1 MSGHELFAI
10 VLAAGKASRFGAT
23 KQLAII
29 EGTTL
34 VARAIRRAESV
45 CGDRSVL
52 VTGMD
57 WQAVAAA
64 SEPLCGYLVV
74 NSEYEDGISG
84 SLKAGIAAV
93 SAAAGAVLLM
103 LADQPLVTTTHLR
116 NLVATWHKSPDSI
129 IASAYSTTTGP
140 PVIFPRAY
148 FSELLSVDGDRGAK
162 SVLDANSDRLLVVE
176 FEAASIDIDHPD
188 DLAGI

>member
-1 MSGHELFAI
+1 MSRHVLFAI

-23 KQLAII
+23 KQLAKID
-29 EGTTL
+29 GTSL
-34 VARAIRRAESV
+34 VARAIRNAESV

-52 VTGMD
+52 VAGMD

-64 SEPLCGYLVV
+64 SAPLRGYLVV
-74 NSEYEDGISG
+74 NSEYADGISG

-93 SAAAGAVLLM
+93 CPAADAVLLM
-103 LADQPLVTTTHLR
+103 LADQPLVTTEHLR
-116 NLVATWHKSPDSI
+116 DLIAEWHASPDSI
-129 IASAYSTTTGP
+129 IASAYSATTGP
-140 PVIFPRAY
+140 PVIFPRRY
-148 FSELLSVDGDRGAK
+148 FPELLSVDGDRGAK
-162 SVLDANSDRLLVVE
+162 SVLDANSDQVLAVD

>member
-1 MSGHELFAI
+1 MSGHALFAI

-23 KQLAII
+23 KQLAKID
-29 EGTTL
+29 GTSL
-34 VARAIRRAESV
+34 VARAIRNAESV

-52 VTGMD
+52 VAGMD

-64 SEPLCGYLVV
+64 SAPLRGYLVI
-74 NSEYEDGISG
+74 NSEYADGISG

-93 SAAAGAVLLM
+93 CPAAE
-103 LADQPLVTTTHLR
+103 HLR
-116 NLVATWHKSPDSI
+116 DLIAEWHASPDSI
-129 IASAYSTTTGP
+129 IASAYSATTGP
-140 PVIFPRAY
+140 PVIFPRRY
-148 FSELLSVDGDRGAK
+148 FPELLSVDGDRGAK
-162 SVLDANSDRLLVVE
+162 SVLDANSDQVLAVD